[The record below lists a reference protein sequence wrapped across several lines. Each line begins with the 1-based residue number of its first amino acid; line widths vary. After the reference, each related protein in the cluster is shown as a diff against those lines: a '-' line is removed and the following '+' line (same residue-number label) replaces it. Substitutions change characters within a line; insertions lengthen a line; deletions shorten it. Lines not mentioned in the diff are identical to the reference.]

1 MPEHP
6 LGEVFG
12 FPIDNLSAQAEHYRK
27 NKLCPYN
34 NKVPSCTK
42 SKANDPIGVCSVLA
56 GNSVVI
62 TCPVRFRQNWQV
74 VSDAAEVFFPTNSN
88 WTSLAEVRLNDG
100 ENNSAGNIDFVL
112 VSFDEFGQILNFG
125 ALEIQ
130 SVYISG
136 NVSKPFKYYMED
148 RPNRANVDFPSNVR
162 PDFLSSSR
170 KRLIPQIIY
179 KGKILNGWKKKIAV
193 ALQDTF
199 FETLPDL
206 PTVEP
211 DQAELIWL
219 IYGLDFDETVNQYT
233 LFLKETIYTQFQPSL
248 DKITTPPVG
257 TPDSFIE
264 LLQDKL
270 NEELEKETP
279 PDTMSLTDMFIG
291 GDKLF

>member
-1 MPEHP
+1 MSKHH

-12 FPIDNLSAQAEHYRK
+12 FPVDNLSNRAEHYRK

-42 SKANDPIGVCSVLA
+42 SKANDPIGVCSILA
-56 GNSVVI
+56 DGVMTI
-62 TCPVRFRQNWQV
+62 TCPVRFRQDWQV
-74 VSDAAEVFFPTNSN
+74 VSDAAQVFFPEGTN
-88 WTSLAEVRLNDG
+88 WTSLGEVRLNDADG
-100 ENNSAGNIDFVL
+100 NSAGNVDFVL
-112 VSFDEFGQILNFG
+112 VSFDDYGRILDFG

-136 NVSKPFKYYMED
+136 NVSNPFKYYMED
-148 RPNRANVDFPSNVR
+148 RPNRAKTDYPSNMR

-179 KGKILNGWKKKIAV
+179 KGKILNGWEKKIAV

-211 DQAELIWL
+211 EHAELIWL
-219 IYGLDFDETVNQYT
+219 IYGLNFDEKANQYT
-233 LFLKETIYTQFQPSL
+233 LFLKETIFTQFQPSL
-248 DKITTPPVG
+248 NKITTPPVG
-257 TPDSFIE
+257 SPDSFIE

-279 PDTMSLTDMFIG
+279 PDTMSLTDMFVG
-291 GDKLF
+291 GDKLY